1 MESLS
6 DEVLRSRTI
15 EFRQRLANAGPQAG
29 EDVAAGMLAEAF
41 AVVREA
47 SRRVLGLRHHDVQLM
62 GGAALYL
69 GWVAEMRTG
78 EGKTL
83 VAALP
88 SYLHALAGGGVHVVT
103 VNDYL
108 ARRDADHVGRVHRWL
123 GLDVGLVSPAQSD
136 RSAKRAAYRCAI
148 TYGTPTEFGFDYLRD
163 NLAPSAD
170 SQVQRGHD
178 YALVDEADSVLI
190 DEARTPLVIS
200 APSLDD
206 IETYRLLATVVA
218 PMQRDVHYDVDE
230 ESRAVWPTELGVA
243 AAEAALGIENLYDSS
258 SAGYPHFLRAAL
270 RAKELYRRDR
280 DYVVVDGQVRVV
292 DESTGR
298 ILEGRRWAEG
308 LHQAV
313 EAKERVAVLP
323 EDRTMATV
331 TLQSYFRLYSRLS
344 GMTGTA
350 AAEADELE
358 RVYGLQVVEIPT
370 HQPMVRRDQPDL
382 VFCTDAEKMAA
393 VVDDVVDRHRTGQP
407 VLVGTA
413 SVERSEQLARVLSGR
428 AVRCRVLNAKQ
439 HDHEAQVVAEAGRLG
454 AVTVATNMAGRGTD
468 IILGGSPARS
478 SSGVLG
484 GRTGEECQAEASRV
498 RALGGLYVL
507 GTARHSSRRVD
518 DQLRGRAGRQGDP
531 GESRF
536 YLSLDDD
543 LLRLFA
549 GGATTWVVLQT
560 LPSGVP
566 LAGRTVA
573 RAVERAQRLVEA
585 RDAQVRQ
592 RLLDYDEAL
601 DAQRRVLYQLRQQV
615 LDATD
620 VREVAAAALARV
632 LRRAVARFIPD
643 GPDSAD
649 ADIPG
654 LQAWGTAEFGVD
666 FALRS
671 MPVEASGD
679 DIVATWMQRFSW
691 RDHGAPAEGIRSVMV
706 AALDGRWRDLLW
718 EAECLRDGIELRRM
732 GQQDP
737 LTEWRREVHE
747 AFASMMQE
755 ADQDLAQWLSHSS
768 SAGPATA
775 HEPDSRAGGPCW
787 CGGGRSYAACH
798 GRPSRR
804 SQPAT

>member
-1 MESLS
+1 MTVSLSSLLRSGGGRRRRALRSLVPAFNALEPSMESLS
-6 DEVLRSRTI
+6 DEVLRSKTI
-15 EFRQRLANAGPQAG
+15 EFRQRLANAGPRAG

-136 RSAKRAAYRCAI
+136 RAAKRAAYRCAI

-280 DYVVVDGQVRVV
+280 DYVVVDGQIRVV

-313 EAKERVAVLP
+313 EAKERVAV
-323 EDRTMATV
+323 
-331 TLQSYFRLYSRLS
+331 
-344 GMTGTA
+344 
-350 AAEADELE
+350 
-358 RVYGLQVVEIPT
+358 
-370 HQPMVRRDQPDL
+370 
-382 VFCTDAEKMAA
+382 
-393 VVDDVVDRHRTGQP
+393 
-407 VLVGTA
+407 
-413 SVERSEQLARVLSGR
+413 
-428 AVRCRVLNAKQ
+428 
-439 HDHEAQVVAEAGRLG
+439 
-454 AVTVATNMAGRGTD
+454 
-468 IILGGSPARS
+468 
-478 SSGVLG
+478 
-484 GRTGEECQAEASRV
+484 
-498 RALGGLYVL
+498 
-507 GTARHSSRRVD
+507 
-518 DQLRGRAGRQGDP
+518 
-531 GESRF
+531 
-536 YLSLDDD
+536 
-543 LLRLFA
+543 
-549 GGATTWVVLQT
+549 
-560 LPSGVP
+560 
-566 LAGRTVA
+566 
-573 RAVERAQRLVEA
+573 
-585 RDAQVRQ
+585 
-592 RLLDYDEAL
+592 
-601 DAQRRVLYQLRQQV
+601 
-615 LDATD
+615 
-620 VREVAAAALARV
+620 
-632 LRRAVARFIPD
+632 
-643 GPDSAD
+643 
-649 ADIPG
+649 
-654 LQAWGTAEFGVD
+654 
-666 FALRS
+666 
-671 MPVEASGD
+671 
-679 DIVATWMQRFSW
+679 
-691 RDHGAPAEGIRSVMV
+691 
-706 AALDGRWRDLLW
+706 
-718 EAECLRDGIELRRM
+718 
-732 GQQDP
+732 
-737 LTEWRREVHE
+737 
-747 AFASMMQE
+747 
-755 ADQDLAQWLSHSS
+755 
-768 SAGPATA
+768 
-775 HEPDSRAGGPCW
+775 
-787 CGGGRSYAACH
+787 
-798 GRPSRR
+798 
-804 SQPAT
+804 